1 MPESFR
7 EEMLLWD
14 RSSWTSEVRKGRE
27 FGIPTLNSMWLCYR
41 FKAIRVSFASSK
53 FVIDLRTLYEKS
65 RDCILGYSFRMS

>member
-7 EEMLLWD
+7 EVMLLWE
-14 RSSWTSEVRKGRE
+14 RSSCTRDVRNGRE

-53 FVIDLRTLYEKS
+53 FVMDLRTLYEKS
-65 RDCILGYSFRMS
+65 RDYILGYSFKIS